1 MMLYDGAIR
10 FATQGRDAIQAEEVE
25 KSFDLL
31 TRAQK
36 IMLELINGLR
46 EEVDPPLVRRMASLY
61 MFIYRKLVE
70 ANVNRDVVA
79 VDEALKLLAHQRET
93 WVMLLSKL
101 RAEQGGPDSPPDT
114 RTPPTH
120 SSVAALEA
128 ASDLVPGPVGTVSS
142 VPPGHSVLSVEG

>member
-10 FATQGRDAIQAEEVE
+10 FATQGRDAIQADEVE

-46 EEVDPPLVRRMASLY
+46 EEVDPPLVRRMSSLY

-70 ANVNRDVVA
+70 GNVNRDVVA
-79 VDEALKLLAHQRET
+79 IDEALKLLAHQRET

-101 RAEQGGPDSPPDT
+101 RAEQGGPDGPPDT
-114 RTPPTH
+114 RLPATP

-128 ASDLVPGPVGTVSS
+128 ASDLVPGSAGTDSS
-142 VPPGHSVLSVEG
+142 VAPGHAVLSVEG